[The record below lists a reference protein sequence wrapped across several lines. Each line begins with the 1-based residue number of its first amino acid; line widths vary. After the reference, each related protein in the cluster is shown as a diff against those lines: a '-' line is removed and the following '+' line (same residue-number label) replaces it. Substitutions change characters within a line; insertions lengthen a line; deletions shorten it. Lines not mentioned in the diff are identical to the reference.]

1 MANAGAN
8 TNGSQ
13 FFVTT
18 VVTGWLDGKHVVFGQ
33 VTQFCLFL
41 FLRLL
46 TRRAQVTKGMDV
58 VKLLEKQGS
67 SQGKTKS
74 ECKITDCGVLE

>member
-41 FLRLL
+41 FLLL